1 VHNCV
6 VIVRTSSEDP
16 ALVPLIAALDAELR
30 TMYGQAQDT
39 YDGMNKLPADCAVV
53 IAKADR
59 LAIAC
64 GAYRPINSERAE
76 VKRMF
81 VAPDHRGRGH
91 SRSVLAELERWAK
104 ERGFSELVLET
115 GTLQAAAI
123 ALYQNAGYARIPNF
137 GAYENMPLSLCFAK
151 NLGTV

>member
-1 VHNCV
+1 M
-6 VIVRTSSEDP
+6 IVRTSAEDP

-30 TMYGQAQDT
+30 TMYGHAQDT
-39 YDGMNKLPADCAVV
+39 YEGMNKLPADCAVV
-53 IAKADR
+53 IAKAGR
-59 LAIAC
+59 YPALAIAC

-91 SRSVLAELERWAK
+91 SRDVLAELERWAK
-104 ERGFSELVLET
+104 ERGFIELVLET

-137 GAYENMPLSLCFAK
+137 GAYANMPLSLCFAK
-151 NLGTV
+151 SL